1 MLFSCLLILS
11 GIDKFKWESK
21 NEINSGGCR
30 YLGGGGGW
38 LSLLLDDDADVIRLN
53 SVGDVAG
60 TPHKRMNIHNY
71 DT

>member
-1 MLFSCLLILS
+1 MGLTNLNEKAKTKLILVVVD
-11 GIDKFKWESK
+11 IW
-21 NEINSGGCR
+21 
-30 YLGGGGGW
+30 GGGGC

-60 TPHKRMNIHNY
+60 TPHKRMKIHNY

>member
-1 MLFSCLLILS
+1 MGLTNLNEKAKTKLILVVVDIW
-11 GIDKFKWESK
+11 G
-21 NEINSGGCR
+21 GGC
-30 YLGGGGGW
+30 

>member
-1 MLFSCLLILS
+1 MGLTNLNEKAKTKLILVVVD
-11 GIDKFKWESK
+11 IW
-21 NEINSGGCR
+21 GGC
-30 YLGGGGGW
+30 